1 MYNFIRE
8 SKDTR
13 QTFKIISRKKQKRTT
28 PWFKQKETNRQTEV
42 DKTQDKNMRL
52 SKTNPTKNDFFI

>member
-1 MYNFIRE
+1 MYNFIRQ

-13 QTFKIISRKKQKRTT
+13 WTFKIISRKKNRTT

-42 DKTQDKNMRL
+42 DKTQDK
-52 SKTNPTKNDFFI
+52 KHETE